1 MIYQLVQ
8 GDQAPQIQAK
18 LTRQDDGSV
27 INFSGGSC
35 ALKFRAKGATSIL
48 FTLAAADVGS
58 NFADGNAVFS
68 FSGTQLELDE
78 GYYEGEIEV
87 TYSSGSIETIFEV
100 LDFYIRADF

>member
-1 MIYQLVQ
+1 MIYQLVK

-18 LTRQDDGSV
+18 LTRQDDGTL
-27 INFSGGSC
+27 INFAGGSC
-35 ALKFRAKGATSIL
+35 LLKFRAKGGTSVL
-48 FTLAAADVGS
+48 FSLSAADVGG
-58 NFADGNAVFS
+58 NFADGIAVFA

-87 TYSSGSIETIFEV
+87 TYAGGTVETIFEI